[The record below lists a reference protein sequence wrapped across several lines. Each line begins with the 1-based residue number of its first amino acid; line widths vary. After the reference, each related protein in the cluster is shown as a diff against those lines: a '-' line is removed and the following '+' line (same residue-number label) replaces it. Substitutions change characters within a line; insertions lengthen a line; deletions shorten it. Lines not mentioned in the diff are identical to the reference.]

1 MKKLIVL
8 SATLMLLL
16 AFTQVNANTGKEAK
30 LRSEIKTNRE
40 DLRKERKERREM
52 NENMVSDLSKD
63 NFYSDF
69 GNVGNVRWTRENYYD
84 VATFMQNGQK
94 ERAFY
99 DDQSNLIGTTST
111 KTFADLPKLA
121 QKTIKKEY
129 KNYRIGDIIYF
140 KDNEDN
146 DTNMVLWDTQFEDS
160 DNYFVELRSAQH
172 HIIVQVDP
180 EGEVFFFKDLNA

>member
-1 MKKLIVL
+1 MKKLTVL
-8 SATLMLLL
+8 AATFMFLL
-16 AFTQVNANTGKEAK
+16 AFTQVQANSVKETK

-40 DLRKERKERREM
+40 DLRKERRERREM

-69 GNVGNVRWTRENYYD
+69 GNVGNVKWTRENDFD
-84 VATFMQNGQK
+84 VATFMNKGQK

-99 DDQSNLIGTTST
+99 DYDSNLIGTTSL
-111 KTFADLPKLA
+111 KKFADLPMQA
-121 QKTIKKEY
+121 QNTIKKEY
-129 KNYRIGDIIYF
+129 KKYRIGDVIYF

-146 DTNMVLWDTQFEDS
+146 DTDMILWDTQFADA
-160 DNYFVELRSAQH
+160 DNYFVELRSPKH

-180 EGEVFFFKDLNA
+180 QGEVFFFKDLNA